1 MKIKVTLL
9 PVAFDEKF
17 NFLDDRRNTLLID
30 GGNPIHRY
38 IYSESVSECLSK
50 LCESYLQYS
59 YEWLDIHLA
68 DFRRVSPQ
76 EFEVV
81 YVCQFPFVENFER
94 AGDKISLSLNKEI
107 NEIEDYYVTIVSKY
121 GSRRFAP

>member
-1 MKIKVTLL
+1 MRIKVTLL
-9 PVAFDEKF
+9 PVAFDERF
-17 NFLDDRRNTLLID
+17 NFLDKKRNTLLVD
-30 GGNPIHRY
+30 GESPIHRY
-38 IYSESVSECLSK
+38 IYSESVDECLSS
-50 LCESYLQYS
+50 LCASYLKYS
-59 YEWLDIHLA
+59 YEWLDMQLA
-68 DFRRVSPQ
+68 DFRRVSPE

-81 YVCQFPFVENFER
+81 YFCQFPFIEDFEK

>member
-17 NFLDDRRNTLLID
+17 NFLDERRNTLLID
-30 GGNPIHRY
+30 GDSPIHRY
-38 IYSESVSECLSK
+38 IYSESVNECLAK

-59 YEWLDIHLA
+59 YEWLDVQLS
-68 DFRRVSPQ
+68 DFRRVSTE

-81 YVCQFPFVENFER
+81 YFSQFPFIENFEK
-94 AGDKISLSLNKEI
+94 AGEKISLSLNKEI
-107 NEIEDYYVTIVSKY
+107 NEIEDYYVDIISRY